1 MIGKKEGMIFVFS
14 FCSVALNA
22 LFCLKKRKLRKNKSE
37 VFRVKTP
44 QHKVTKFKTQNH
56 SFFFALSVIPT
67 SIYQRHMVKTIP
79 PILSKPENKYENKK
93 TIAKICNVGARTNA
107 RQAFGSQRLSLQI
120 YAIVFLFS
128 YLFSSFKH
136 FQYCCHLFS

>member
-1 MIGKKEGMIFVFS
+1 VIGKKEGMIFVFS

-67 SIYQRHMVKTIP
+67 SIYQSHMVKIIP
-79 PILSKPENKYENKK
+79 PIYQSQKINTKIKK
-93 TIAKICNVGARTNA
+93 
-107 RQAFGSQRLSLQI
+107 Q
-120 YAIVFLFS
+120 
-128 YLFSSFKH
+128 
-136 FQYCCHLFS
+136 